1 MADVSVTT
9 LQQWATEKKLEEAK
23 LSEDGATLS
32 LNDVSLPAAD
42 KVTVTYSDKSCEY
55 SLASIFLQILDPGQ
69 GLLKYRGA
77 CKKYNVQDP
86 VKASDKPSV
95 VAFFIGEEEATTTV
109 APVVP
114 PPVDAPVPAP
124 VPVPAEKPVEP
135 AVAAPEPQVAEAAAT
150 DTATATATED
160 VTPDQKKHREKK
172 HRDRHDKHHKPSS
185 SSRDR
190 HDKHA
195 RSSTGADREKKKQR
209 KTIDNEK
216 LFSNLNVVVDKRSQ
230 TLQQNEL
237 QKALSPEGFDV
248 TPEILQS
255 YKESTQTI
263 LSWEIPVGN
272 SASILQAAAGKDLSR
287 ILKLY
292 MDTVAPS
299 KSSKQASAASQP
311 HQKNFRQYLIGKKP
325 VIIVPK
331 GMQSPIT
338 LINAHEFF
346 GNGKYIPREVM
357 MKKQGGSAK
366 TTPPTTFSRRIAQRL
381 GGVLV
386 EYEIMD
392 NPKTKLHTA
401 KDWERV
407 VAVVALGASWQFK
420 DWPDVYK
427 DPVHLFGKT
436 LGVYIGMEGA
446 KVPAELQG
454 WSVLRQ
460 TLNRDKRGLD
470 SVTYASFWNGLDEF
484 MTINKPELLPQQET

>member
-1 MADVSVTT
+1 MSDVTVTT
-9 LQQWATEKKLEEAK
+9 LQQWATEKNLEEAK
-23 LSEDGATLS
+23 LSDDGATLS
-32 LNDVSLPAAD
+32 LGGVSLPATD
-42 KVTVTYSDKSCEY
+42 KVTVAYSDKSCEY

-95 VAFFIGEEEATTTV
+95 VAFFFGEEEVTTTV
-109 APVVP
+109 APAIP
-114 PPVDAPVPAP
+114 QPVDAPVPA
-124 VPVPAEKPVEP
+124 EQPVEP
-135 AVAAPEPQVAEAAAT
+135 AVPAPEPQAAEAAAA
-150 DTATATATED
+150 TATATATVTED
-160 VTPDQKKHREKK
+160 APPDQKKHREKK
-172 HRDRHDKHHKPSS
+172 HRDRHDKRHKSS
-185 SSRDR
+185 SSGRDRDRDR
-190 HDKHA
+190 HDKHS
-195 RSSTGADREKKKQR
+195 RSSNGADREKKKQR

-299 KSSKQASAASQP
+299 KSSKQAAAASQP
-311 HQKNFRQYLIGKKP
+311 HQKSFRQYLMGKKP
-325 VIIVPK
+325 IIIVPK
-331 GMQSPIT
+331 GMTAPIT

-346 GNGKYIPREVM
+346 GNAKFVPRDVM
-357 MKKQGGSAK
+357 MKKQGAAAKNSA
-366 TTPPTTFSRRIAQRL
+366 PTAFSRRISPRL
-381 GGVLV
+381 GGGLV

-420 DWPDVYK
+420 DWPDVYS

-436 LGVYIGMEGA
+436 FGVYIGMEGA
-446 KVPAELQG
+446 KMPAELQG
-454 WSVLRQ
+454 WSVLSQ

-484 MTINKPELLPQQET
+484 MSIHKPELLPQQET